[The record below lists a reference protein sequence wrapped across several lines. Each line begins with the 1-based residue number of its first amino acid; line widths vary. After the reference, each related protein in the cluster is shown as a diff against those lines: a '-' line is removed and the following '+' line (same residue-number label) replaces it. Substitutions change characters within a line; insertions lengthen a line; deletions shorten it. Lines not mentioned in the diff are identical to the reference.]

1 MTRSKSAAAWAMVGM
16 LGLTILPAAQA
27 MDFAQAMGFGY
38 GPGYNAPGQSGH
50 NGSGQSGCQSCNAPA
65 QSGYQNCNAP
75 AQSGCQTCIPG
86 GMGYR
91 QAAPFCSAQLG
102 CCEIPANWRQHVWNG
117 YRGDP
122 CTWHT
127 SYCGVPKPPGYGYG
141 YGKGGCPNC
150 QPCATQPQLG
160 SAYATPVS
168 AQQPIPSTTRAVQY

>member
-1 MTRSKSAAAWAMVGM
+1 VAALSLTAV
-16 LGLTILPAAQA
+16 LGLSILPAAQA

-38 GPGYNAPGQSGH
+38 GPGYNAPGQSGCG
-50 NGSGQSGCQSCNAPA
+50 GSGQSGCQSC
-65 QSGYQNCNAP
+65 
-75 AQSGCQTCIPG
+75 QTCIPG
-86 GMGYR
+86 GVGYSA
-91 QAAPFCSAQLG
+91 AAPFCSAQRG

-150 QPCATQPQLG
+150 PPCATQPQFG

-168 AQQPIPSTTRAVQY
+168 AQQPIPTVARPAQQY